1 MSAKKTATKPASRA
15 AARVKVM
22 IVDDHPIW
30 RATLKNLLEE
40 GGARVVAEAG
50 DGHEVV
56 ERAAKSNP
64 DVVVMDINLPTIDG
78 IEATR
83 RLLEELPA
91 TKVLVLASS
100 DERAQVVHAIR
111 AGASGYLVKT
121 AAPSE
126 VVQAV
131 AKLKNGELVF
141 PPALADIV
149 LTELRQGGAR
159 DLPRILI
166 AIPSIL
172 ERTGLHELIERA
184 GLRVVGAV
192 GSLDDVDSW
201 NAADVVIIDDELLD
215 RGGTDLLPD
224 IHIVVLTTDPEAGNV
239 LGVLSKAG
247 RGVGYVMKDK
257 LSDPDELVQAI
268 MRVSR
273 GDSVVDAQV
282 VNRLV
287 ELPEN
292 VRSLDVLTERERAVL
307 ALMAEGHSN
316 PAIAEK
322 MFLGL
327 KTVETHV
334 RSIFMRLGL
343 DQDADV
349 HRRVLAVIAYLRSS
363 N

>member
-1 MSAKKTATKPASRA
+1 
-15 AARVKVM
+15 M

-50 DGHEVV
+50 DGTEVV
-56 ERAAKSNP
+56 ERALKSTP

-78 IEATR
+78 IEATK
-83 RLLEELPA
+83 RLLEEMPA

-100 DERAQVVHAIR
+100 DERAMVIHAVR

-131 AKLKNGELVF
+131 ARLKDGELVF
-141 PPALADIV
+141 PPSLADIV
-149 LTELRQGGAR
+149 LAELRQGGDK

-172 ERTGLHELIERA
+172 ERTGLRELIEKA
-184 GLRVVGAV
+184 GLRVVSAV
-192 GSLDDVDSW
+192 GSLGDVDDW
-201 NAADVVIIDDELLD
+201 NAADVAIIDEELV
-215 RGGTDLLPD
+215 GSKEADLPSEL
-224 IHIVVLTTDPEAGNV
+224 HLVVLTKDADASNV
-239 LGVLSKAG
+239 LGLLSHSG

-257 LSDPDELVQAI
+257 LADPDELVQAI

-273 GDSVVDAQV
+273 GDSVVDSQV

-292 VRSLDVLTERERAVL
+292 VRSLDVLTERERDVL

-316 PAIAEK
+316 PAIAER

-334 RSIFMRLGL
+334 RSIFMKLGL

-349 HRRVLAVIAYLRSS
+349 HRRVLAVIAYLRS
-363 N
+363 

>member
-1 MSAKKTATKPASRA
+1 M
-15 AARVKVM
+15 
-22 IVDDHPIW
+22 DDHPIW

-50 DGHEVV
+50 DGTEVV
-56 ERAAKSNP
+56 ERALKSTP

-78 IEATR
+78 IEATK
-83 RLLEELPA
+83 RLLEEMPA

-100 DERAQVVHAIR
+100 DERAMVIHAVR

-131 AKLKNGELVF
+131 ARLKDGELVF
-141 PPALADIV
+141 PASLADIV
-149 LTELRQGGAR
+149 LAELRQGGAK

-172 ERTGLHELIERA
+172 ERTGLRELIERA
-184 GLRVVGAV
+184 GLSVVSAV
-192 GSLDDVDSW
+192 GSLGDVDHW
-201 NAADVVIIDDELLD
+201 NAADVAIVDEELV
-215 RGGTDLLPD
+215 GSKEADLPSDL
-224 IHIVVLTTDPEAGNV
+224 HLVVLTKDADAGNV
-239 LGVLSKAG
+239 LGVLSHSG
-247 RGVGYVMKDK
+247 RGVGYVMKGK
-257 LSDPDELVQAI
+257 LADPDELVQAI

-273 GDSVVDAQV
+273 GDSVVDSQV

-316 PAIAEK
+316 PAIAER

-334 RSIFMRLGL
+334 RSIFMKLGL

-349 HRRVLAVIAYLRSS
+349 HRRVLAVIAYLRS
-363 N
+363 